1 MQTIRSSDLCFVNQ
15 NHPTYTSMKREAE
28 DDLGGEDKKLPPIES
43 SLPDEDAPAEGSFYR
58 INRLL

>member
-1 MQTIRSSDLCFVNQ
+1 
-15 NHPTYTSMKREAE
+15 MKREAE